1 MSENDRVREL
11 IRHYRMKPTT
21 FAREIGAS
29 PAAILNI
36 VNDKRNAGKGI
47 LNKIVET
54 FPDVSISWLLVG
66 QGPMLKQGDTKN
78 ISNVTKTSTTDKAQL
93 AEEFRM
99 IGEEF
104 NKAWLL
110 MDIRESIANLRK
122 LLDRLSELLDKNAGK
137 L

>member
-1 MSENDRVREL
+1 MR
-11 IRHYRMKPTT
+11 PTA
-21 FAREIGAS
+21 FAREIKAS
-29 PAAILNI
+29 PTAILNI
-36 VNDKRNAGKGI
+36 VNDKRNVGKGI
-47 LNKIVET
+47 LDKILEA
-54 FPDVSISWLLVG
+54 FPDLSVSWVMAG
-66 QGPMLKQGDTKN
+66 HGPMLKSDDIKN
-78 ISNVTKTSTTDKAQL
+78 MSNEIKNQTTDKAQL